1 VDEIKKLLRAILSKF
16 KSLLDEKKIL
26 DQIRENIQRDI
37 RQVMFG
43 EDSGGSEVGAAPA
56 AAADSRG
63 DCVMGVAHGVWR
75 LTGKCCGGADGSDW
89 SEDAPF
95 ILKPQNFSISL
106 SQVRG
111 SLGTTLRSLTCF
123 IHVTDCERPFGTH
136 TGWRLADESA
146 RGCGSG
152 ADAVGNW
159 NGGWMTRALK
169 GLI

>member
-37 RQVMFG
+37 RHVMFG

-63 DCVMGVAHGVWR
+63 DCVMGVARGVWR

-111 SLGTTLRSLTCF
+111 SLGTRLRRRFDLFYTC
-123 IHVTDCERPFGTH
+123 D
-136 TGWRLADESA
+136 RLRATIWHSY
-146 RGCGSG
+146 
-152 ADAVGNW
+152 
-159 NGGWMTRALK
+159 WMATC
-169 GLI
+169 